1 MREKFLDWARSQ
13 ERRGVEIPAI
23 AYRSDG
29 KRLGVLI
36 SDLSYDGCQLSVSED
51 IQPDEKLTIVI
62 FELGTE
68 ILATVRWRQ
77 GNRHGVRFDEMLKKN
92 AQAFG
97 EAGQP

>member
-1 MREKFLDWARSQ
+1 MREKFLNWARSQ

-23 AYRSDG
+23 AYQSDG

-36 SDLSYDGCQLSVSED
+36 SDLSYDGCQLSVSES

-62 FELGTE
+62 FELGAE

-77 GNRHGVRFDEMLKKN
+77 GTRHGVRFDEMPKEN
-92 AQAFG
+92 TQASRDLG
-97 EAGQP
+97 

>member
-1 MREKFLDWARSQ
+1 MDWARSQ

-36 SDLSYDGCQLSVSED
+36 SDLSYDGCQLSVSEN

-62 FELGTE
+62 FELGAE

-77 GNRHGVRFDEMLKKN
+77 GNRHGVRFDEVRGEN
-92 AQAFG
+92 SQASA
-97 EAGQP
+97 EAGHP